1 MASNTQNC
9 HVPENKRRVV
19 VRYGLSE
26 EFKVNIGLRQGNDPL
41 LFIMVVA
48 LISRKFSKKDVLRKG
63 MYANDLAMI
72 ADKKQELQEVLQEW
86 KGVFKKEGPIMSR
99 EKKEEMWVLHQR
111 EDLNISLDDKE
122 FNQVDG
128 FV

>member
-1 MASNTQNC
+1 M
-9 HVPENKRRVV
+9 VG
-19 VRYGLSE
+19 YGLSE
-26 EFKVNIGLRQGNDPL
+26 EFKLNIGLRQGNDPL

-99 EKKEEMWVLHQR
+99 EKTEEMWVCHQR
-111 EDLNISLDDKE
+111 EDLNISLDIKE